1 MGHQLSLVEHNE
13 DTQNENFSLYTL
25 AFGLL
30 EVEAGF
36 RCNSI
41 FTSILSDGAC
51 KASCVILGHTS
62 GICDNDR
69 KCHCSGKAID
79 TDAFLELLPSRC
91 DLGLKFCQGTCHAIG
106 RRDGICYN
114 DYRGCECSTDR
125 LTPSEF
131 ALCGAES
138 TCRLDCQR
146 RGKGSGRCNG
156 WSCECFSK

>member
-1 MGHQLSLVEHNE
+1 MKTLAFLA
-13 DTQNENFSLYTL
+13 L
-25 AFGLL
+25 AFGLVQ
-30 EVEAGF
+30 VEAGF

-51 KASCVILGHTS
+51 KASCVLLGHTS

-114 DYRGCECSTDR
+114 DYRVSFNFQYLIVMSR
-125 LTPSEF
+125 QVHNF
-131 ALCGAES
+131 
-138 TCRLDCQR
+138 
-146 RGKGSGRCNG
+146 CNYLG
-156 WSCECFSK
+156 M

>member
-1 MGHQLSLVEHNE
+1 MK
-13 DTQNENFSLYTL
+13 TL
-25 AFGLL
+25 AFLAL
-30 EVEAGF
+30 AFVLVQVEAGF

-51 KASCVILGHTS
+51 KSSCVILGHTS

-114 DYRGCECSTDR
+114 DYRVSFNT
-125 LTPSEF
+125 
-131 ALCGAES
+131 
-138 TCRLDCQR
+138 
-146 RGKGSGRCNG
+146 
-156 WSCECFSK
+156 